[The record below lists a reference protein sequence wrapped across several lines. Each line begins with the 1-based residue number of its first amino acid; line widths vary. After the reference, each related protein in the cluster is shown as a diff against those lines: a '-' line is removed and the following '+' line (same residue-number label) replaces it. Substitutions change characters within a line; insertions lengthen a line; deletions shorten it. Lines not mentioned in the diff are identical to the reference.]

1 MSRFQIF
8 LYRLLIYTAN
18 HFSSTLPLQYWAI
31 QPWKMS
37 GKWKAKMKMKLL
49 KRLYIPYAVFKAPP
63 FCLPEMLGKCK
74 MFFVPTTKGMG
85 CFPASLL
92 CMLIA
97 GPTAEAATS
106 CWTVSGAACFI
117 TSSWLKISLKDLLLK
132 ISLRLK
138 EQGLVLTQ
146 HWVNLFAKDH
156 NILWMKKYLVTLSMG
171 RMFVFPW

>member
-1 MSRFQIF
+1 MSGCRTEIILRLNGWVLMSRFQIF

-117 TSSWLKISLKDLLLK
+117 TSSWLKISLKDWARFGFDSTLGE
-132 ISLRLK
+132 SLC
-138 EQGLVLTQ
+138 
-146 HWVNLFAKDH
+146 
-156 NILWMKKYLVTLSMG
+156 
-171 RMFVFPW
+171 